1 MLASARHCMRANNKA
16 VAAVLCLGT
25 FFAYVSPLIITRSS
39 SVPRLIDAEGKLPPQ
54 AAIRG
59 AYTNSGSRDA
69 GPDMAP
75 RR

>member
-1 MLASARHCMRANNKA
+1 MSAARNRA
-16 VAAVLCLGT
+16 VAAVLGLGT
-25 FFAYVSPLIITRSS
+25 FFAFVSPLIITKSS
-39 SVPRLIDAEGKLPPQ
+39 AVPRLVDNQGKLPPQ

-69 GPDMAP
+69 GPDIP